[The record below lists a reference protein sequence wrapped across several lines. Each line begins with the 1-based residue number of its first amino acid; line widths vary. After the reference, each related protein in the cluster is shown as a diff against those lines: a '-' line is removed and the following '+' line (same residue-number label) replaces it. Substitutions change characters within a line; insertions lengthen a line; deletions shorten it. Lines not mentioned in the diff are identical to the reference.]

1 MEAPVSVDSLLD
13 RVREIAPIIREHAA
27 SAEQERRLARPVVD
41 AMVKAG
47 LFRLW
52 TPKAFGGLEV
62 DPMTAFRVF
71 EEVSR
76 LDSAAGW
83 NLQLATGVVPNLA
96 WFPDEG
102 AAEIFSKTP
111 DVILGEPCIRQGKPS
126 PSRVGTAWPDDGRL

>member
-1 MEAPVSVDSLLD
+1 MAAPVTVDALLD

-27 SAEQERRLARPVVD
+27 SAERERRLARPVVD
-41 AMVKAG
+41 AMVKTG

-71 EEVSR
+71 EGVSR

-83 NLQLATGVVPNLA
+83 NLQLATGVAPNLA

-102 AAEIFSKTP
+102 GCRDFQQDP
-111 DVILGEPCIRQGKPS
+111 
-126 PSRVGTAWPDDGRL
+126 